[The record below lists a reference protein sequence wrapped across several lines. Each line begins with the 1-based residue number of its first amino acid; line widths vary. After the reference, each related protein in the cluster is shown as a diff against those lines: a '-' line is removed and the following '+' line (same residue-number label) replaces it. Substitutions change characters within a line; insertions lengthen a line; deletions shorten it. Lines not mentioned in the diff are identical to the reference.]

1 MSDAGEDLRSRL
13 LELQS
18 RFTWDL
24 KKEDLNLED
33 FRTEMQHDTA
43 LGLEQQTYSAHSYGF
58 LAYLRYLQGQLKE
71 ADSLLSQSEKQTIQC
86 FGEESERHLIV
97 TYGDLAW
104 LKYHTGDYTQSQTYW
119 QRVQDILVKCP
130 VDSSTD
136 LHPEVYGEKAWT
148 YLKMSKSYYPKAI
161 ECFCK
166 ALKLQ
171 PDDCKL
177 NKGYAITLYRTEE
190 DITETHIKESP
201 ATKQLRRAVEIN
213 PEDGVLLSM
222 LALKLTIYQK
232 HQEAAGLVER
242 ALEVGPEDTQVIRY
256 VAKYLRKQDE
266 LDQSIDLLQ
275 RALKST
281 CSSQSAFI
289 HHQLALCYRRKQKD
303 LLPLRVHP
311 DREVQRWRSLCIEHL
326 EEALRLRS
334 TLNHAKAILALGY
347 AEENQKARAQEMFDE
362 VLEKVEEEPNG
373 MRQFVY
379 RCYAEFCHYHSIQ
392 KELAIKYYTKG
403 LQINPTTSEGRHCIK
418 KLKLMAARRHHNNPR
433 DTVAWGILGTV
444 VKAEVF
450 LTVITIS
457 SNSGLYCFPAQRF
470 NMSDRCSALSSHL
483 QQLQSRFTWDLK
495 KADMDLENLS
505 TRLQD
510 HIDLKLGQR
519 GAVARSY
526 SFLAYVRYLQG
537 RPKEAESML
546 SKSEEK
552 TRECYGEES
561 ERRLIVTYGDLAW
574 LKYHTGDYI
583 QSQTYCQRVQDILL
597 KHPTGSTTDLHPEV
611 FGEKGWT
618 YLKFSRSYYQKAIS
632 CFCKAVELQPDDS
645 EWNAGFAITL
655 YRTESLSFPIT
666 MGSETSQESEESPAT
681 KQLRRALEVSPDDAV
696 LMSMLV
702 LKLVYYKKHHEAE
715 SLVEKALKLDP
726 DNPHVTRY
734 IAKYFRIQGDDVR
747 SIDLLTEALKKT
759 SQSAFIHHQLALC
772 YTNKKRAEQRWK
784 PYNNQKVKQ
793 WRHLAIEHLEDAVKI
808 KGSFILA
815 MVNLALLYAEEKN
828 FSRAEE
834 LFQQSSL
841 ILSQSEKS
849 SCQVFHQRYGDF
861 HRYHTKKEDEAIN
874 HYTQGLQLIPLAQEG
889 KYCARRLKQI
899 AERRLSKSEDDGG
912 AYALL
917 GLVSK
922 AEGDRKTAAEF
933 YEKALDCDESNHS
946 YLSELYELRVELQ

>member
-1 MSDAGEDLRSRL
+1 MSCDISDVQTEKYNSEVQRQSRGKEDEEKEEDDRRLNLKVIHPPTVYNSDAGEDLRSRL

-256 VAKYLRKQDE
+256 VAKYLRKQ
-266 LDQSIDLLQ
+266 
-275 RALKST
+275 
-281 CSSQSAFI
+281 
-289 HHQLALCYRRKQKD
+289 
-303 LLPLRVHP
+303 
-311 DREVQRWRSLCIEHL
+311 
-326 EEALRLRS
+326 
-334 TLNHAKAILALGY
+334 
-347 AEENQKARAQEMFDE
+347 EMFDE

-444 VKAEVF
+444 VKAE
-450 LTVITIS
+450 
-457 SNSGLYCFPAQRF
+457 AQRF